1 MKYYDGMGKDVT
13 EYVHML
19 EQKIVELQGKTAE
32 TKKPSAIK
40 EEIAEKPATITEE
53 SGTISTPKRRKTT
66 YADTEGH

>member
-40 EEIAEKPATITEE
+40 EETAEKPATITEE
-53 SGTISTPKRRKTT
+53 SGTVSKPKRSKTT
-66 YADTEGH
+66 YADTQ